1 VDRLEIAQSAGE
13 FGDVVFLKK
22 ADGGDSGGSGF
33 EASGGVCKANASEGK
48 HRKVVLAGTAKGFET
63 RRFRTGVVFLLEDRG
78 EQSQIRAL
86 SRCLLD
92 IVRVMTGLADGK
104 ADRSMAPS

>member
-1 VDRLEIAQSAGE
+1 VDRLEIAQSAGD
-13 FGDVVFLKK
+13 FGDVVSLKK

-33 EASGGVCKANASEGK
+33 EAGGGVCKGNASEGE
-48 HRKVVLAGTAKGFET
+48 HRNVVLAGAAKGFET
-63 RRFRTGVVFLLEDRG
+63 RRFRTGVIFLLEDRG

-86 SRCLLD
+86 FRCLLN

-104 ADRSMAPS
+104 ASRSIPLS